1 MSVIIKQVSSRADL
15 RRFVKFPVELYKDC
29 PYFVPNLYLD
39 EMSALDER
47 KNPMGK
53 YSKSAKYL
61 AYKDGKLVG
70 RVAAII
76 NEIANKSWNQA
87 EVHFG
92 WIDFIDDMEV
102 SRALIEAVIAF
113 GKQHGMNRIA
123 GPLGFTDF
131 DSEGCV
137 IEGFDDIS
145 SFALKFNYPYYG
157 KHFEALGMTKAN
169 DWIEYRI
176 MVPTAIPEKVTRS
189 AKIVSERYGFKI
201 RKISK
206 RQVRKE
212 HYGRKIF
219 DLVNRTYCILYNFT
233 VLPPD
238 VIDSYV
244 DTYLGLLDLKFVTL
258 VEDKD
263 GKLIGLAVA
272 MPSIVHAV
280 QRSRGYLL
288 PFGWFRLLRSMYL
301 KHEDGIELML
311 IAVDPAYR
319 NQGVNAL
326 VFNDFLPNVINGGFK
341 YAESNAEME
350 TNVSVQNLWNSF
362 EKEFKRRRRVF
373 AKDI

>member
-1 MSVIIKQVSSRADL
+1 MAVIVRQVSSRREL
-15 RRFVKFPVELYKDC
+15 RQFVKFPLELYRDC
-29 PYFVPNLYLD
+29 PYYVPGLYLD
-39 EMSALDER
+39 EMSALDEK
-47 KNPMGK
+47 KNPMAG

-61 AYKDGKLVG
+61 AFKDGKLVG

-76 NEIANKSWNQA
+76 NDIANKNWNQA

-102 SRALIEAVIAF
+102 SRALIDAVIAF
-113 GKQHGMNRIA
+113 GKKYGMTKIV

-145 SFALKFNYPYYG
+145 SFALKFNYSYYG
-157 KHFEALGMTKAN
+157 KHFEALGMGKEN

-176 MVPTAIPEKVTRS
+176 KIPESVPEKVSRS
-189 AKIVSERYGFKI
+189 AKIVAERYGFKV
-201 RKISK
+201 RKITK

-212 HYGRKIF
+212 HYGQKIF
-219 DLVNRTYCILYNFT
+219 DLINRTYCILYNFT
-233 VLPPD
+233 ILPPE

-258 VEDKD
+258 VEDRE
-263 GKLIGLAVA
+263 GKLAGVAIA
-272 MPSIVHAV
+272 MPSITHAV
-280 QRSRGYLL
+280 QRSRGYLF
-288 PFGWFRLLRSMYL
+288 PFGWFRLLRSMYFRYEEGL
-301 KHEDGIELML
+301 ELLL
-311 IAVDPAYR
+311 IGVDPAYR

-326 VFNDFLPNVINGGFK
+326 IFNDFIPNVIKGGFK

-350 TNVSVQNLWNSF
+350 TNTSVQNLWNIYD
-362 EKEFKRRRRVF
+362 KQLMRRRRVF
-373 AKDI
+373 GKAL

>member
-76 NEIANKSWNQA
+76 NDIANKSWNQA

-113 GKQHGMNRIA
+113 GKQHGMTKIA

-137 IEGFDDIS
+137 IEGFDEIS

-176 MVPTAIPEKVTRS
+176 MVPSTIPEKVTRS

-201 RKISK
+201 RKITK

-258 VEDKD
+258 VEDKE

-280 QRSRGYLL
+280 QRSRGFLF